1 MKIKKNMILLTTF
14 LTLSA
19 FTAIACQKTP
29 PQGTDDVKPTAKV
42 HRISDFNLIDEGLDS
57 HRGVESHSTLEPI
70 YEFQQTIP
78 TSVLGC
84 TKPIYPRVK
93 KCADGSFIMFYQQDQ
108 IASTIYYTK
117 SDDLLSWTQGR
128 RVFSPYDV
136 TTTAGITDNR
146 RFSSADAVVLSDG
159 DILVAVAFRANKAY
173 RTSPADNGIM
183 MRRSSDNGETWSDEQ
198 VIYQGSTWEPYLLE
212 LPSGEVQCYFTDT
225 DPVLK
230 NSGTSMIVSQDKGR
244 TWTPTGLSNPWK
256 VIRQYKYDSGTTPI
270 YTDQMPSVRLLNDGH
285 TLLGFME
292 ARLETSATSGDTS
305 YWMSLVYGKDEW
317 KHLGDGEVGPED
329 RQSNL
334 FKGAAGYVSQFR
346 SGETLISC
354 NISSIFSMKLGSCDG
369 RTFNGSSWTS
379 DWIQPFPGRG
389 FWGATEVI
397 GPHEVLAA
405 MHTSAGGIQFG
416 KFYLNHRILAPET
429 SVAVDGNNG
438 EWTSDQALFLGSVSD
453 EDQAVIRAAH
463 DAENLYILVERADD
477 YISVGDDVNV
487 YLASKDGSL
496 DRALKITARTD
507 GTSVV
512 TGYSRTAGWN
522 AASSVSAKCCVNV
535 LGTPDDGR
543 SDEGIIVEISV
554 PLSTFGDFADAVL
567 LDAELIKGTT
577 RDSFTGATNLKS
589 ENWMMIEMK

>member
-1 MKIKKNMILLTTF
+1 MKIKNMILLTTF

-29 PQGTDDVKPTAKV
+29 PQGTDDVKPDAKV
-42 HRISDFNLIDEGLDS
+42 HRISDFNLSDEGLDS
-57 HRGVESHSTLEPI
+57 HRGVEGHSTLEPI

-93 KCADGSFIMFYQQDQ
+93 KCADGSFIMFYQQGQ

-136 TTTAGITDNR
+136 TTTAGVTDNR
-146 RFSSADAVVLSDG
+146 RFSSADAVVLSSG

-198 VIYQGSTWEPYLLE
+198 VIYQGTTWEPYLLE

-230 NSGTSMIVSQDKGR
+230 NSGTSMIVSHDKGR
-244 TWTPTGLSNPWK
+244 TWTPTGLSNSWK
-256 VIRQYKYDSGTTPI
+256 VIRQYKYDNGTTPI

-317 KHLGDGEVGPED
+317 KHLGEGEVGPED

-369 RTFNGSSWTS
+369 RVFNGSSWTTG
-379 DWIQPFPGRG
+379 WIQPFAGRG

-416 KFYLNHRILAPET
+416 KFYLNHRIMAPET
-429 SVAVDGNNG
+429 SVTVDGNNG

-477 YISVGDDVNV
+477 YISAGDDINV
-487 YLASKDGSL
+487 YLSPKDGDL
-496 DRALKITARTD
+496 DKAVKITARTD
-507 GTSVV
+507 GTTVV
-512 TGYSRTAGWN
+512 NGYSAASGWN
-522 AASSVSAKCCVNV
+522 AVSPAQVRCRVNV
-535 LGTPDDGR
+535 LGVPDDGR
-543 SDEGIIVEISV
+543 SDEGIIVEIAV
-554 PLSTFGDFADAVL
+554 PLSVFGGASDAVL

-577 RDSFTGATNLKS
+577 RDSFTGVSNLKP
-589 ENWMMIEMK
+589 ENWMMIEIK